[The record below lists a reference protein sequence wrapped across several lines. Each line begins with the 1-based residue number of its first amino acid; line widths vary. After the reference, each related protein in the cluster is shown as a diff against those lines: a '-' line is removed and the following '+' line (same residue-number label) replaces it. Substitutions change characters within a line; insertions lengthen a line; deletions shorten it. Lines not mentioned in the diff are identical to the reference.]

1 MNYPNLLHEYTKAV
15 APTDRLPSDNF
26 RSVLMGLFGEVGGIM
41 ATAKKSYREGSAF
54 IEYRNAM
61 EEEFGDTLWYLT
73 ALCRRSG
80 LDIRDV
86 FPAVTTIEDREE
98 IAEGTHPEA
107 AVDGAFLELGKA
119 AGTLLQIGKLD
130 EDAREPLRQFAARYL
145 LALRA
150 ARIPFT
156 RIVEANIAKVGGRFL
171 EPEPGQL
178 PSFDAEFP
186 EEERLPAHFEIRI
199 VQRKSGKSYLQWNGV
214 FIGDPLTDNISNPD
228 GYRFHDVFHLAY
240 AAILH
245 WSPTFRAL
253 IKQKRKSDPQIDEA
267 QDGGRAI
274 VVEEGL
280 AAWIFSRAKDL
291 DFFQGQT
298 GVSFDLLKTVRQ
310 FVRGYEVEVCPLR
323 LWERAI
329 LDGYAVFRRVLA
341 NNGGIVIGDR
351 HTRTITYR
359 PLMEK

>member
-15 APTDRLPSDNF
+15 APTDRLPSDNLL
-26 RSVLMGLFGEVGGIM
+26 SVLMGLFGEVGGIM
-41 ATAKKSYREGSAF
+41 ATAKKSYREGPAF

-61 EEEFGDTLWYLT
+61 EEEFGDTLWYLA

-80 LDIRDV
+80 LDIRDI

-98 IAEGTHPEA
+98 IAEDTHPEA
-107 AVDGAFLELGKA
+107 AVNGALLELGQA
-119 AGTLLQIGKLD
+119 AGTLLQIEKLE
-130 EDAREPLRQFAARYL
+130 EDIRGSLRQFADRYL
-145 LALRA
+145 LALRS

-156 RIVEANIAKVGGRFL
+156 RIVETNIAKVRGRFL
-171 EPEPGQL
+171 EPEPAQL
-178 PSFDAEFP
+178 PSFDEGFP

-214 FIGDPLTDNISNPD
+214 FIGDPLSDNISNPD
-228 GYRFHDVFHLAY
+228 GYRFHDVFHLAH

-253 IKQKRKSDPQIDEA
+253 IKQKRKSDPEIDVS

-280 AAWIFSRAKDL
+280 TAWIFSRAKKL

-310 FVRGYEVEVCPLR
+310 FVRGYEVEACPLR